1 MAFWPFNR
9 KKKDKAS
16 EEKMASTRNRTT
28 QSLLRDAP
36 QEPKESMPPTLS
48 KKLSRK
54 ESQKRRRTSSRKLT
68 KRRDS
73 DMTEPPMPTG
83 PMVDRRDPLNEK
95 ILPGATLRST
105 QHLTRAPTDRDDV
118 PSYYFQHQLSTGSLQ
133 PETFTV
139 TPQPPTL
146 STKRSAND
154 PVLPRRKSSKRKTD
168 DHAREQEIKAMSS
181 PIPIP
186 RRPPS
191 GAGGPAGENRK
202 EPGDGRRGRRNL
214 DHPTSDVSLP
224 IDDSLASSIISA
236 PESHAFR
243 VSAFDVLSPRPT
255 IRYSENP
262 RFNSGSGSLRPS
274 RTSTRK
280 EKQPA
285 IPEEPMNSRRRVDD
299 LADGMDSG
307 GLRELMERERR
318 RTERLRQSDQ
328 EKIQRR
334 LQRKADKQRAQ
345 AAAEEKTAG
354 LGLGEPQPEP
364 SQQAQAREKKR
375 EQDARMTESWLDDPE
390 REYGRRTPES
400 WLKDP
405 SKEHLVPSSPFHD
418 PVAGTRA
425 SHLKASTPA
434 EEPDEPILETAQ
446 AVRMSQASMSP
457 PTSPTQHAFEPS
469 TLSHIAYLASRSTP
483 DVAERPDA
491 ERRDSD
497 TSARL
502 SSNWR
507 SMFKRSGTKANRSSI
522 ERGRKT
528 PSEFSNTSRE
538 SFARQMPRSAFT
550 RIPQARSGTS
560 IRTRSRF
567 TEDLPE
573 LPLSPPDS
581 RVQSPEVFGQYPSPQ
596 SDPLRASVTSNPSQ
610 PLSDIHPAFREE
622 VALSRHQSLNR
633 GSSEGPSSALMSRSL
648 ASVDSEG
655 SWLTGRPVKRS
666 SQTPVN
672 PLRESASSLQ
682 KRLRDLG
689 ASEDDMR
696 SADEER
702 ELQDRLTPG
711 PEEIFS
717 RQRSMRGL
725 RRAED
730 SGTAGE
736 SDDDMALHPA
746 PAPIA
751 EEEGMWHG
759 AVGRQPT
766 IVRQGTRAKS
776 REGLLNEFIAGE
788 DSQGSSPTSPTAD
801 SPGENASSPDTPFI
815 QRATSVDFG
824 KGHARHISAG
834 SARLLDLPA
843 RSSGEMKRMS
853 SASGQGS
860 PLGPPSPRQISETRA
875 SDVD

>member
-9 KKKDKAS
+9 KKKDKTN

-28 QSLLRDAP
+28 QNLIRAAP
-36 QEPKESMPPTLS
+36 SEPKELTPPTLS
-48 KKLSRK
+48 KKPSRK
-54 ESQKRRRTSSRKLT
+54 ESQKSRRNSSRKLT
-68 KRRDS
+68 KRRDPE
-73 DMTEPPMPTG
+73 MTEPPLPTG
-83 PMVDRRDPLNEK
+83 PMLDRRDPLNEK

-105 QHLTRAPTDRDDV
+105 QHLTRAPVDRGDV
-118 PSYYFQHQLSTGSLQ
+118 PSYYFQHQLSTGSLT
-133 PETFTV
+133 PETFSAM
-139 TPQPPTL
+139 PQLPTL
-146 STKRSAND
+146 SAKRSAND

-186 RRPPS
+186 RRPTS
-191 GAGGPAGENRK
+191 GASGFARQIRK
-202 EPGDGRRGRRNL
+202 DPDDGRRG
-214 DHPTSDVSLP
+214 DPTSDVSLP
-224 IDDSLASSIISA
+224 IDDSLASSVISA
-236 PESHAFR
+236 PESHSFR
-243 VSAFDVLSPRPT
+243 VSAFAVLSPRPT

-262 RFNSGSGSLRPS
+262 RFNSGSGSFGPS

-285 IPEEPMNSRRRVDD
+285 IPEEPMNSRKRVDD
-299 LADGMDSG
+299 LADQMNSG
-307 GLRELMERERR
+307 GLRELMERELR

-328 EKIQRR
+328 EKLQRR

-345 AAAEEKTAG
+345 VAAEERIAG
-354 LGLGEPQPEP
+354 LGLEESRPEP
-364 SQQAQAREKKR
+364 GQRAQAKEAER
-375 EQDARMTESWLDDPE
+375 EQDAEVTESWLDDPE
-390 REYGRRTPES
+390 RERGRRTPES

-405 SKEHLVPSSPFHD
+405 SREHLVQSDPFHD
-418 PVAGTRA
+418 PVAGTGT
-425 SHLKASTPA
+425 SHLEAFTPT
-434 EEPDEPILETAQ
+434 EEPEESILETAQ
-446 AVRMSQASMSP
+446 AVRLSQASISP
-457 PTSPTQHAFEPS
+457 PTSPTQHAHEPS

-483 DVAERPDA
+483 DVPERPDV

-507 SMFKRSGTKANRSSI
+507 SMFRRSGTRANRSSTDR
-522 ERGRKT
+522 ERPT

-538 SFARQMPRSAFT
+538 SFVRQMPPSAFS
-550 RIPQARSGTS
+550 RLPQARSGTPPV
-560 IRTRSRF
+560 RTQSRF
-567 TEDLPE
+567 KEDLPE

-596 SDPLRASVTSNPSQ
+596 LDQARASVTSNPSQ

-633 GSSEGPSSALMSRSL
+633 RSLEGPSTALMSQSL

-666 SQTPVN
+666 SQNLVN
-672 PLRESASSLQ
+672 PLRESAGSLQ
-682 KRLRDLG
+682 TRLRDLG
-689 ASEDDMR
+689 ASEDDVK
-696 SADEER
+696 SAEE
-702 ELQDRLTPG
+702 ENLQDRLTPA
-711 PEEIFS
+711 PEEVFA
-717 RQRSMRGL
+717 RQRGMRGL
-725 RRAED
+725 QRGEA
-730 SGTAGE
+730 SGITGE
-736 SDDDMALHPA
+736 SDDDDMALHSA

-766 IVRQGTRAKS
+766 IVRQGARARS

-788 DSQGSSPTSPTAD
+788 DSQESSPTAD
-801 SPGENASSPDTPFI
+801 SPGDNASSPDTPFI

-834 SARLLDLPA
+834 SARLLNLPA

-853 SASGQGS
+853 SGSGERS
-860 PLGPPSPRQISETRA
+860 PLGPPSPRPVSERRM
-875 SDVD
+875 SNVE